1 MSYASSVRLENSFV
15 FSSINSVSSS
25 GSDARCRNPNTSFR
39 WQSMRKKP
47 TSTDMLIFPVLLRR
61 LLYDKNHKLG
71 PSGLRQ
77 MIFAIRYARKA
88 VKICQTSA
96 AAGFFPHYS
105 MPVFFLLF
113 LQEILYTFEA
123 YFKRLCYLV
132 LFVAL
137 LIQTEYISVSFYSTR
152 FPAFFS

>member
-1 MSYASSVRLENSFV
+1 MSKNLVKLSLYGGVR
-15 FSSINSVSSS
+15 
-25 GSDARCRNPNTSFR
+25 G
-39 WQSMRKKP
+39 KKP
-47 TSTDMLIFPVLLRR
+47 AAADMLIFPVLLRR

-77 MIFAIRYARKA
+77 MIFAIRYARKT

-96 AAGFFPHYS
+96 AAGFFALHS
-105 MPVFFLLF
+105 MPVSCLLF
-113 LQEILYTFEA
+113 LQELLYTFEA

-137 LIQTEYISVSFYSTR
+137 LIQTEYTPVGFYSSR
-152 FPAFFS
+152 FSQSYSTCLTTFLA